1 MDDVQI
7 KLDEKGEGAF
17 YIMEDEVLM
26 GEMVIGIK
34 ENILTAYHTEVA
46 EKAEGK
52 GVAKQL
58 LAAMVT
64 YARDNNLKV
73 IPLCPYVHL
82 QFRRHPQEYADIWL
96 KTDSN
101 NGR

>member
-7 KLDEKGEGAF
+7 KLDEKGNGAF
-17 YIMEDEVLM
+17 YIVEDEVLM
-26 GEMVIGIK
+26 GEMVFGIK
-34 ENILTAYHTEVA
+34 EKILTVYHTEVA

-58 LAAMVT
+58 LTEMVT